1 MPSER
6 ELQHALGVGRST
18 IREAMTGL
26 AVLGVVEIRHGEGT
40 FVAADPERVGATGG
54 ITAALAKGVTPGLLE
69 ARRPV
74 ESEIARLAALR
85 RTDED
90 LRALEGVLATHERA
104 LAEDTPAAR
113 VSAQFHVVLADA
125 AHNDVLAGFV
135 ASYRELLVTRGPS
148 LEEVDGYRAW
158 ELAEHRGLYEVG
170 HLAGDA
176 FPGDRPHA
184 RPPRPR
190 DRLLR
195 RDRMAARGCRSLV
208 SRLES
213 GLWPRLRHYWHPVAQ
228 AIAVLDRPVPVTLL
242 GTRLVL
248 ARLDGRIAC
257 FRDLC
262 IHRGTPLS
270 LGSGRGR

>member
-1 MPSER
+1 MSAPDAPGIGLRPVLRHKLADTVAQQLLEDMRARGLTPGTRMPSER
-6 ELQHALGVGRST
+6 ELQQALGVGRST

-85 RTDED
+85 RTDDD
-90 LRALEGVLATHERA
+90 LRALEAVLATHERA
-104 LAEDTPAAR
+104 LSEDAPAAR

-158 ELAEHRGLYEVG
+158 ELAEHRGLYESV
-170 HLAGDA
+170 LAGDA
-176 FPGDRPHA
+176 FQATA
-184 RPPRPR
+184 RML
-190 DRLLR
+190 D
-195 RDRMAARGCRSLV
+195 
-208 SRLES
+208 
-213 GLWPRLRHYWHPVAQ
+213 H
-228 AIAVLDRPVPVTLL
+228 LDRVTVYY
-242 GTRLVL
+242 G
-248 ARLDGRIAC
+248 AIGW
-257 FRDLC
+257 
-262 IHRGTPLS
+262 PLEVADPS
-270 LGSGRGR
+270 